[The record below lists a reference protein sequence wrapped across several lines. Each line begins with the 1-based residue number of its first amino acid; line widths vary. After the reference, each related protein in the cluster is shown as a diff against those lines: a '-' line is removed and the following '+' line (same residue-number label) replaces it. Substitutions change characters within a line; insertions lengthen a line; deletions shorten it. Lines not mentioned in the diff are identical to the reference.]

1 MGILFGSFSSVQHVV
16 TTPEG
21 ERELSFSPMSAK
33 LLMQLRGIL
42 RPVLNSFVLFTQ
54 ASPENDRQK
63 QVEETNIQEGVQRKQ
78 TIAPVSVESAR
89 LRASQK
95 REAVETL
102 VQEILSEAMLK
113 TTCLVI
119 CDSLRK
125 DVERKDV
132 DATAARMAENCSVEE
147 LASYLGGVAKANR
160 KLVGPFL
167 EKLKSMGAIFSMAAQ
182 RLADEIAPENAPG
195 NEPQGESQPESK
207 GTESGETSK
216 QPS

>member
-54 ASPENDRQK
+54 ASPEHDRQK
-63 QVEETNIQEGVQRKQ
+63 QVEETNYEGGVQRRQ
-78 TIAPVSVESAR
+78 VIAPVTVESAR

-95 REAVETL
+95 REAVEML

-132 DATAARMAENCSVEE
+132 DATAARMAESCSVEE

-167 EKLKSMGAIFSMAAQ
+167 ERLKSMGAIFSMAAQ
-182 RLADEIAPENAPG
+182 RLADEIAPENAPES
-195 NEPQGESQPESK
+195 EPRGESQPESK

>member
-21 ERELSFSPMSAK
+21 ERELSFSPVSAK

-54 ASPENDRQK
+54 ASAENDRQK
-63 QVEETNIQEGVQRKQ
+63 QVEETNIQEGVQRRQ
-78 TIAPVSVESAR
+78 TIAPISVESAR
-89 LRASQK
+89 LRAAQK

-102 VQEILSEAMLK
+102 VQELLSEAMLK

-132 DATAARMAENCSVEE
+132 ESTAAKMVESCSAEEI
-147 LASYLGGVAKANR
+147 ASYLGGVAKANK

-182 RLADEIAPENAPG
+182 RLADEIAPENAPES
-195 NEPQGESQPESK
+195 EPQGESQPESK
-207 GTESGETSK
+207 ATGSGETSK
-216 QPS
+216 EPS